1 MHQTFYIDIDEEIT
15 SIVERLKK
23 ARANEVVMVV
33 PKGALLIQSI
43 VNLKIL
49 RREADEHDIQLMMV
63 TQDKLG
69 KVLIEKAGIFVQQ
82 KMDNIADEEINV
94 DEKGIKAEEFAR
106 EAISK
111 GSKKERLNKIGSENY
126 FGADI
131 TNEGNVVKTSEKNE
145 HNKVEQEK
153 LINREL
159 VAGLGNSLRKRLPQ
173 AHLDISTKTSAASTI
188 SDKESFKSN
197 NRFKLE
203 NKIERNEKVE
213 DFFYQS
219 NNLEDETNKIKKKRK
234 EKLQNYNLS
243 GRDHKWFLVFG
254 IVAILVVAGILAYL
268 FLPKAI
274 LTVGVNA
281 KTESIDSS
289 VIGNT
294 NIGEVDFDGEII
306 PAKEITADASVTEKF
321 DATGN
326 KALSNQKARGKV
338 TIYNE
343 FSTSPQPLVA
353 TTRFLSSDGKLFRL
367 IDGVTI
373 PGMESEDGEMKPG
386 KVEAEVIAD
395 EAGEDFNIGSDKFT
409 IPGFQNSGADKY
421 TKFYAKSESAMT
433 GGGSGNQT
441 ANSVTDADIASAKE
455 KVATKLEEE
464 IRNKLNE
471 AAGEGAI
478 ILDDAIS
485 KDEPVYKLSNS
496 SGDIADSFEITIETK
511 TKAIVVSKQDL
522 DSVISKMMEKAKNG
536 VIDIDDSSIKLDF
549 GKANV
554 DFDAGTIDI
563 KFHAVGNVV
572 PNLDLEAIK
581 KEILGKNNDELTAY
595 LSTFSD
601 IKEADVEY
609 WPSFVNGR
617 IPSSASRV
625 QIILDK

>member
-49 RREADEHDIQLMMV
+49 RKEADEHDIQLMMV

-82 KMDNIADEEINV
+82 KMDNIADEEINI
-94 DEKGIKAEEFAR
+94 DEKGIKAEDFAR
-106 EAISK
+106 ESVNK
-111 GSKKERLNKIGSENY
+111 GPQKNRLNKIGSENY
-126 FGADI
+126 FGAEVAS
-131 TNEGNVVKTSEKNE
+131 EGNVVKTSEKNE
-145 HNKVEQEK
+145 DEKAEQER

-159 VAGLGNSLRKRLPQ
+159 VAGLGNNLKRRSSQ
-173 AHLDISTKTSAASTI
+173 AHLDISTKNTANSMI
-188 SDKESFKSN
+188 SNRESLKSDSQL
-197 NRFKLE
+197 RAE

-219 NNLEDETNKIKKKRK
+219 NNFEDETNKTKKKRK

-243 GRDHKWFLVFG
+243 GKDHKWFLAFG

-268 FLPKAI
+268 FLPKAT
-274 LTVGVNA
+274 LTVSVNA

-289 VIGNT
+289 VVGNT
-294 NIGEVDFDGEII
+294 GVSEINFDEEII
-306 PAKEITADASVTEKF
+306 PAREITADASVTEKF

-326 KALSNQKARGKV
+326 KSLSNQKARGKI

-373 PGMESEDGEMKPG
+373 PGMESENGEMKPG
-386 KVEAEVIAD
+386 TVEAEVIAD
-395 EAGEDFNIGSDKFT
+395 EAGEDFNIGPDKFT

-421 TKFYAKSESAMT
+421 AKFYAKSENAMT

-441 ANSVTDADIASAKE
+441 ANSVTDADIASAKD

-464 IRNKLNE
+464 IKNKLNE

-485 KDEPVYKLSNS
+485 RDEPVYKLSNS
-496 SGDIADSFEITIETK
+496 SGDVADSFEITIETK
-511 TKAIVVSKQDL
+511 AKAIVVNKQDL
-522 DSVISKMMEKAKNG
+522 DSVIAKMMEKAKDG
-536 VIDIDDSSIKLDF
+536 VISIDDNSIKLDF

-563 KFHAVGNVV
+563 KFHAEGNVV

-581 KEILGKNNDELTAY
+581 KEILGKNNDELSAY

-609 WPSFVNGR
+609 WPSFINGR